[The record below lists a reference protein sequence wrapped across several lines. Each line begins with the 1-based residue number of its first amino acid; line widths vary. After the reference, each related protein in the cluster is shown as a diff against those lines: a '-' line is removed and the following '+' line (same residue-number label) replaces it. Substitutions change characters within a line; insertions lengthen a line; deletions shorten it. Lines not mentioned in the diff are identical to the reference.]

1 MDGWVEKKKRK
12 KTDRNRV
19 LDVDKMLDEIDAE
32 DPVDDEEIERIQRL
46 EEEFGD
52 LRRFT
57 PDEVEDLLGPETPKS
72 GDREPKPSEHGD
84 REPKP
89 NETGDHE
96 PKPNEAGDRK
106 PSEAGDHEPKPSEPG
121 DREQPMAA
129 QQKYAEAHLKIFGS
143 DAITLDDSSSETDL
157 ATMEALVEQRNFVHP
172 DAVATDPLLNRLQ
185 HLLGGHSL
193 VFVPTEEKDEQG
205 LDTSKGNAKKKA
217 SGDTIPDDEGNK
229 KKKKGKKAPEEPN
242 KTFAGRPPPT
252 TTPFL
257 WRFQFAAEA
266 FQEHLSGKVAMA
278 KDKAER
284 KFLAYVSEQGLST
297 MTDQTEIEIF
307 CHDMA

>member
-106 PSEAGDHEPKPSEPG
+106 PNEAGDHEPKPSEPG

-172 DAVATDPLLNRLQ
+172 DAVAN
-185 HLLGGHSL
+185 
-193 VFVPTEEKDEQG
+193 EKDEQG

-217 SGDTIPDDEGNK
+217 SGDTIPDNEGNK

-266 FQEHLSGKVAMA
+266 FQECPA
-278 KDKAER
+278 
-284 KFLAYVSEQGLST
+284 
-297 MTDQTEIEIF
+297 
-307 CHDMA
+307 